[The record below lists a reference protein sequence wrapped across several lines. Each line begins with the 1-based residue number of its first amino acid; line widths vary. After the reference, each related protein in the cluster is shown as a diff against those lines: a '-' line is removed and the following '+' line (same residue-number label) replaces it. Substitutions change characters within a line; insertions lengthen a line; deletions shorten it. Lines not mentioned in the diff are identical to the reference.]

1 MTSRL
6 ANAVVVICSVG
17 AALAAI
23 EAGLYFVPLFMPHPS
38 FVMGAATGPR
48 GDSIFAADAAVGW
61 VLRPGQHDGGT
72 VTVTSQGY
80 RGQRQVQASEH
91 PVVFLGD
98 SFTYGSGV
106 RDDETFPALVERA
119 VARPVA
125 NLGIPGFGLDQVWGM
140 LRDKALPLAP
150 RVVVIGFVDVDFERA
165 LSRYDPGKGFVRPWY
180 QLVDGQLV
188 SRPHDDVPNPIVR
201 LLDAHSRLWRAG
213 QLALQGAGRT
223 RPIGDWW
230 HLNAALLEA
239 MWRDAQAAHVPT
251 VFVRLPMAKPLPFPL
266 LQEDLQR
273 LGAPYLDLH
282 TGHQLG
288 PEHFLPDGH
297 PSPAGHRVIAD
308 AVAARLR
315 TLPRALD

>member
-1 MTSRL
+1 M
-6 ANAVVVICSVG
+6 ACSV
-17 AALAAI
+17 AAVLAAI
-23 EAGLYFVPLFMPHPS
+23 EAGLHFVPLFRPHPS
-38 FVMGAATGPR
+38 FVMAAATGSR
-48 GDSIFAADAAVGW
+48 GDSIFAADPAVGW

-72 VTVTSQGY
+72 VTVTSQGF
-80 RGQRQVQASEH
+80 RGQRGVAASEH

-106 RDDETFPALVERA
+106 RDSETFPALVEQA

-140 LRDKALPLAP
+140 LRGKALPLTP
-150 RVVVIGFVDVDFERA
+150 RALVIGFVDADFERA
-165 LSRYDPGKGFVRPWY
+165 LSRYDPGKGFERPWY
-180 QLVDGQLV
+180 QLVGGQLV
-188 SRPHDDVPNPIVR
+188 RRPHDDVPNPIVR
-201 LLDAHSRLWRAG
+201 VLDTHSRLWRAG

-223 RPIGDWW
+223 RPVGEWW
-230 HLNAALLEA
+230 HLNAALLET
-239 MWRDAQAAHVPT
+239 MWRDAQAARVPT

-266 LQEDLQR
+266 LQEHLQR

-288 PEHFLPDGH
+288 AEHFLPDGH

-308 AVAARLR
+308 AVAAVLR
-315 TLPRALD
+315 TQPRALD